1 MAEGILRESMLLG
14 IGNPLLDV
22 SAVVDKEFLAKYDMK
37 PNDAILA
44 SEKHKTICPEIME
57 KFSAEFIAGGSV
69 QNALRVAQWIIE
81 KPKITTFFGCVGEDK
96 YSKILEDRAR
106 ANGVNVQYQYSEV
119 EATGTCAVLI
129 TGKNRSLCADLAAA
143 NCFTIDHLHKPE
155 NKRQI
160 ESAQFYYISG
170 FFLTVSPTSAQEIA
184 KYALAHNRPFIMN
197 LSAPFISQ
205 FYKEPLMEA
214 MPYVDVLL
222 GNDTEAETFA
232 KEQNFGTDDL
242 KEIALK
248 ICNLPKQNEA
258 RPRVCVITTGH
269 NPVILAHKGKITEF
283 PVTSIPEEKLVDTN
297 GAGDAFAGGFLAQ
310 MILGEPY
317 DVCVKCGIWTATEVV
332 QRSGCTFE
340 GKATFKP

>member
-1 MAEGILRESMLLG
+1 MLLG
-14 IGNPLLDV
+14 VGNPLLDV
-22 SAVVDKEFLAKYDMK
+22 SAVVDKEFLAKYDLK

-44 SEKHKTICPEIME
+44 SEKHKPLCAELIE
-57 KFSAEFIAGGSV
+57 KFNAEFIAGGSV
-69 QNALRVAQWIIE
+69 QNALRVAQWILD
-81 KPKITTFFGCVGEDK
+81 KPQTTTFFGCVGDDK

-106 ANGVNVQYQYSEV
+106 SNGVNVQYQYSDV
-119 EATGTCAVLI
+119 EPTGTCAVLI
-129 TGKNRSLCADLAAA
+129 TGKHRSLCADLAAA
-143 NCFTIDHLHKPE
+143 NCFTVDHLEKSE
-155 NKRQI
+155 NKRLI
-160 ESAQFYYISG
+160 ETAQMYYISG
-170 FFLTVSPTSAQEIA
+170 FFLTVSPSSTQEIA
-184 KYALAHNRPFIMN
+184 KYALAHNRPFVMN

-214 MPYVDVLL
+214 IPYVDVLI

-242 KEIALK
+242 KEIALQ
-248 ICNLPKQNEA
+248 ICKLPKQNES

-283 PVTSIPEEKLVDTN
+283 PVRAIPEEKLVDTN

-310 MILGEPY
+310 MVLDQSY
-317 DVCVKCGIWTATEVV
+317 DVCIKCGIWTASEIV

-340 GKATFKP
+340 GVATFKV